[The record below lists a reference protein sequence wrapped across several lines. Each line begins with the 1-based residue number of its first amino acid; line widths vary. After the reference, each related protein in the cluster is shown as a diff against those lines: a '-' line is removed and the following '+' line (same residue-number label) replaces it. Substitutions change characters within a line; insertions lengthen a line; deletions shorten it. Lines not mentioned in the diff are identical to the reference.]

1 MISLIHSPSIRV
13 VFFGCTL
20 EVTLIEFFPFTQTIY
35 KNDQKVA
42 DVVPEVPVV
51 PEQPVADPVEEVRN
65 PEIEKL
71 VEQLPAAVD
80 PDAPVEGKDLSSKL
94 IFESNVTKW

>member
-1 MISLIHSPSIRV
+1 M
-13 VFFGCTL
+13 
-20 EVTLIEFFPFTQTIY
+20 
-35 KNDQKVA
+35 
-42 DVVPEVPVV
+42 PVV

-94 IFESNVTKW
+94 IFESKAEKW